1 MEIQLANEV
10 YFIIQI
16 MTVLIT
22 SLITR
27 QLGSQAM
34 VSWLCL
40 QSILA
45 NLLVLKMISLFGLEV
60 TGSDAF
66 MIGSLYTLNLIRED
80 HGATQAKKAVM
91 SSLLLMASTAGIFSL
106 HCAFQPVTSD
116 QIAPIYHTLLSGV
129 IPVMGWSGIIFL
141 PAQVIDYSLFSML
154 KRIIP
159 NHQLAWRLFL
169 SIAITQV
176 ADTALFTYWAL
187 DGWCSQF
194 WDVFFWS
201 YAIKAMI
208 TVTLSLST
216 GIKKYNQERVE
227 DQNQYVQI

>member
-1 MEIQLANEV
+1 MEIQLANEA

-16 MTVLIT
+16 TTVLIT
-22 SLITR
+22 SVITR
-27 QLGSQAM
+27 RLGSQAM

-45 NLLVLKMISLFGLEV
+45 NLLVLKMIYLFGLEV

-80 HGATQAKKAVM
+80 HGATEAKKAVM
-91 SSLLLMASTAGIFSL
+91 TSLLLMASTAGIFSI
-106 HCAFQPVTSD
+106 HCAFQSVASD
-116 QIAPIYHTLLSGV
+116 QIAPVYHTLLSGV

-141 PAQVIDYSLFSML
+141 LAQVIDYSLFSML
-154 KRIIP
+154 KRIMP

-194 WDVFFWS
+194 WDVLFWG
-201 YAIKAMI
+201 YAIKVVI
-208 TVTLSLST
+208 TVVLSMGASIRKHSQQRP
-216 GIKKYNQERVE
+216 GDE
-227 DQNQYVQI
+227 NQYVQI